1 MRIENDK
8 CKYIAHKKC
17 YFNIFRI
24 CVYNIFNPEYTY
36 ELISCGGKGFAAVFH
51 TGGYNAGSSGA
62 GLGY

>member
-1 MRIENDK
+1 MRVENDK

-17 YFNIFRI
+17 YFNIFGI

-51 TGGYNAGSSGA
+51 TGGY
-62 GLGY
+62 